1 MLLSACAQNKSLGK
15 EELKK
20 AAQFYIDRGRE
31 ALMTLLTME
40 EKKLLERAASL
51 MDELLETLEV
61 MQDSELVKDL
71 KIALREV
78 EEGKT
83 RPLDELIREL
93 NLEDKV

>member
-20 AAQFYIDRGRE
+20 TAQFYVDRGRE